1 MVYYGGTTRF
11 LSFIGLIA
19 LSAYLSL
26 FSGLAG
32 ILIKK
37 TLNSNLLSYL
47 IIPFIWVSKDI
58 LIEKIFGGFPWCIA
72 GYSQYKNIY
81 FIQMAEIVGIH
92 LITFSLIYFNILFY
106 LLFKHKNKKIALVI
120 IISFVFI
127 YSEGYFLYKRN
138 NYKIKDIK
146 THIAGIIQP
155 NTKNDQNLNYQEKIK
170 KLEELFNDSK
180 KLKEKGAE
188 FVIWP
193 EYTVSIYP
201 LQNNFYKRKFFNF
214 TNLNVPI
221 FAGFTDLKNS
231 REIYNSIIL
240 FQKNKIEKYDKV
252 HLTPFGEYIPFR
264 KLLFFVKKITN
275 EIGDFT
281 FGKSVHNLKIN
292 NHFAST
298 PICYEIIFPELIR
311 KFISYGGELIITI
324 SNDSWF
330 GDSSAPLQHLSMA
343 VFRSIEN
350 RRYILRSTSNG
361 ISAVISPSGEIM
373 YQSSSHTKDTFIA
386 KFKYL
391 TKKSFFTRY
400 GYMFPYFCIILVII
414 YFIKIKFF
422 TKNKKSKIV

>member
-1 MVYYGGTTRF
+1 MATYGGTSRF

-26 FSGLAG
+26 FSGVAG
-32 ILIKK
+32 IFIKK
-37 TLNSNLLSYL
+37 SLNSNLLSYL

-58 LIEKIFGGFPWCIA
+58 LIEKLFGGFPWCIA

-81 FIQMAEIVGIH
+81 FIQIAEIVGIH
-92 LITFSLIYFNILFY
+92 LITFFLIYFNILLY
-106 LLFKHKNKKIALVI
+106 LLFKHKNKKLILVI
-120 IISFVFI
+120 IISFIFI

-138 NYKIKDIK
+138 SYEIKDIK

-155 NTKNDQNLNYQEKIK
+155 NTKNDQNLNYREKIK

-188 FVIWP
+188 FIIWP

-201 LQNNFYKRKFFNF
+201 LQNNFFKRKFFNF

-231 REIYNSIIL
+231 KEIYNSIIL
-240 FQKNKIEKYDKV
+240 FQKNKTEKYDKV

-264 KLLFFVKKITN
+264 KLLFFVKKITD

-292 NHFAST
+292 SHFAST

-343 VFRSIEN
+343 TFRSIEN

-361 ISAVISPSGEIM
+361 ISAVISPSGEII
-373 YQSSSHTKDTFIA
+373 YQSSSHTKDTFVA

-391 TKKSFFTRY
+391 TKKTFFTRY
-400 GYMFPYFCIILVII
+400 GYMFPYFCIILVVI

-422 TKNKKSKIV
+422 TKNKKSKTV

>member
-1 MVYYGGTTRF
+1 MVYYGGTSRF

-240 FQKNKIEKYDKV
+240 FQKNKTEKYDKV

>member
-1 MVYYGGTTRF
+1 MFTYGGTSRF

-32 ILIKK
+32 IFIKK
-37 TLNSNLLSYL
+37 SLSSNILSYL

-58 LIEKIFGGFPWCIA
+58 LVEKIFGGFPWCFA

-81 FIQMAEIVGIH
+81 FTQMAEIGGIH
-92 LITFSLIYFNILFY
+92 LITFFLIYFNILFY
-106 LLFKHKNKKIALVI
+106 LLFKHKNKKLILVI
-120 IISFVFI
+120 IISFIFI
-127 YSEGYFLYKRN
+127 YSDGYFLYKSN
-138 NYKIKDIK
+138 NYEMKDIK

-180 KLKEKGAE
+180 TLKEKGAE
-188 FVIWP
+188 FIIWP

-201 LQNNFYKRKFFNF
+201 LQSNFFKRKFFNF
-214 TNLNVPI
+214 TNSNVPI

-231 REIYNSIIL
+231 KEIYNSIIL
-240 FQKNKIEKYDKV
+240 FQKNRIEKYDKV

-264 KLLFFVKKITN
+264 KLLFFVKKITD
-275 EIGDFT
+275 EVGDFT
-281 FGKSVHNLKIN
+281 FGKSVHNIKIN

-311 KFISYGGELIITI
+311 KFISNGGELIITI

-343 VFRSIEN
+343 IFRSIEN

-361 ISAVISPSGEIM
+361 ISAVISSSGEIT
-373 YQSSSHTKDTFIA
+373 YQSPSHTKDTFIA

-391 TKKSFFTRY
+391 TKKTFFTKY
-400 GYMFPYFCIILVII
+400 GYIFPFLCIIIVVI
-414 YFIKIKFF
+414 YFIKIGFF
-422 TKNKKSKIV
+422 PKKKKSKII

>member
-1 MVYYGGTTRF
+1 MVTYGETSRF

-32 ILIKK
+32 IFIKK

-81 FIQMAEIVGIH
+81 FIQMAEIAGIH
-92 LITFSLIYFNILFY
+92 LITFFLIYFNILLY

-120 IISFVFI
+120 IISFIFI

-138 NYKIKDIK
+138 NYEIKDIK
-146 THIAGIIQP
+146 PHIAGIIQP
-155 NTKNDQNLNYQEKIK
+155 NTKNDQNLNYREKIK

-188 FVIWP
+188 FIIWP

-201 LQNNFYKRKFFNF
+201 LQNNFFKRKFFNF

-231 REIYNSIIL
+231 KEIYNSIIL
-240 FQKNKIEKYDKV
+240 FQKNKTEKYDKV

-264 KLLFFVKKITN
+264 KLLFFVKKITD

-292 NHFAST
+292 SHFTST

-330 GDSSAPLQHLSMA
+330 GNSSAPLQHLSMA
-343 VFRSIEN
+343 TFRSIEN

-400 GYMFPYFCIILVII
+400 GYMFPYFCIILVVI

-422 TKNKKSKIV
+422 TKNKKSKTV

>member
-1 MVYYGGTTRF
+1 MATYGGTSRF

-26 FSGLAG
+26 FSGVAG
-32 ILIKK
+32 IFIKK
-37 TLNSNLLSYL
+37 SLNSNLLSYL

-58 LIEKIFGGFPWCIA
+58 LIEKLFGGFPWCFA

-81 FIQMAEIVGIH
+81 FIQIAEIVGIH
-92 LITFSLIYFNILFY
+92 LITFFLIYFNILLY
-106 LLFKHKNKKIALVI
+106 LLFKHKNKKLILVI

-138 NYKIKDIK
+138 SYEIKDIK

-155 NTKNDQNLNYQEKIK
+155 NTKNDQNLNYHEKIK
-170 KLEELFNDSK
+170 KLGELFNDSK

-188 FVIWP
+188 FIIWP

-201 LQNNFYKRKFFNF
+201 LQNNFFKRKFFNF

-231 REIYNSIIL
+231 KEIYNSIIL
-240 FQKNKIEKYDKV
+240 FQKNKTEKYDKV

-264 KLLFFVKKITN
+264 KLLFFVKKITD

-292 NHFAST
+292 SHFTST

-343 VFRSIEN
+343 TFRSIEN

-361 ISAVISPSGEIM
+361 ISAVISPSGEII

-391 TKKSFFTRY
+391 TKKTFFTRY
-400 GYMFPYFCIILVII
+400 GYMFPYFCIILVVI

-422 TKNKKSKIV
+422 TKNKKSKTV

>member
-214 TNLNVPI
+214 TNSNVPI

-240 FQKNKIEKYDKV
+240 FQKNKTEKYDKV

-264 KLLFFVKKITN
+264 KLLFFVKKITD